1 MDTAEIYF
9 LDALKAAKEDGD
21 AALQKQVEI
30 FLATLWTKHNPAKHD
45 ALGMLE
51 RARNFYDSIEDTY
64 KGAFA
69 RVQLA
74 TAYYFLDRDEEAL
87 VLIDESMPFCLKH
100 GYREHYL
107 SLVEIGRRI
116 HKRQGNF
123 EEALVREIKEEL
135 SIKINLHKKITEEK
149 YIDKKI
155 DIVLH
160 YYLCTH
166 ESGNIKLNE
175 HENLAW
181 VKKKDFDKYDFAEGD
196 GNILSLL

>member
-1 MDTAEIYF
+1 MILLTHFKNKHMGFKLEF
-9 LDALKAAKEDGD
+9 PGVK
-21 AALQKQVEI
+21 VEENE
-30 FLATLWTKHNPAKHD
+30 T
-45 ALGMLE
+45 
-51 RARNFYDSIEDTY
+51 
-64 KGAFA
+64 
-69 RVQLA
+69 
-74 TAYYFLDRDEEAL
+74 
-87 VLIDESMPFCLKH
+87 
-100 GYREHYL
+100 
-107 SLVEIGRRI
+107 
-116 HKRQGNF
+116 F
-123 EEALVREIKEEL
+123 EEALIREIKEEL